1 MHKIKIQ
8 ENVEE
13 NGKIKSVIKTY
24 NIPFVISCPNCK
36 ATVAYL
42 CKGKDYSY
50 KCTRPGCDFEM
61 SGEDYAKQHFV
72 EAEDEQ

>member
-1 MHKIKIQ
+1 MHTIKIKEITKNSD
-8 ENVEE
+8 EVAE
-13 NGKIKSVIKTY
+13 IKSYK
-24 NIPFVISCPNCK
+24 IPFVISCPNCK